1 MAHTVLFVDD
11 DPGILQ
17 AFVRRL
23 RKEPYEILTAAAAEE
38 ALAVLARR
46 EAEVIVSDWRM
57 PGMNGTELL
66 TKVAE
71 LYPCCIRIMLT
82 GEPSVAV
89 AMAAINSGE
98 VYRFL
103 TKPYDVDALAA
114 IIRDA
119 LRQREERCASASG
132 PAATPAE
139 CDTGR
144 GADEVFRESAG
155 FKDSVVAGALDCII
169 TTDNAG
175 KVLEFNPAAERT
187 FGYARAAVLG
197 KLVADVFRPSG
208 LRDLLTGGLTVIAP
222 PGGEGELL
230 GRRLE
235 TTAIRSDGTEV
246 AVELVTI
253 TARNAG
259 QPIFTSFVRDVSE
272 LRAAEMALKKTEAEL
287 RQAQKLEALGR
298 LAGGVAHDF
307 NNLLTVIGG
316 YSELL
321 LADPSLKVTTR
332 EAVKLIRAASER
344 AAGLTRQLLAFSR
357 KREVVAAAVDLNRL
371 ILDLDRMLRRLVGE
385 HIELVT
391 LTASEPVCVRADR
404 GQLEQVVMNLI
415 VNASDAMPGGGQLT
429 VETAASPA
437 ASAAPTWV
445 VLSVRDTGCGM
456 DEATRAR
463 VFEPFFTT
471 KDIGKGTGLGLSSVY
486 GIVTDWGG
494 HVELDTAPG
503 RGTTFR
509 VRLPRVEPERPG
521 PQSAE
526 DAPPAG
532 SETVLV
538 VEDEGAVRR
547 LACTFLRTGGYQV
560 LEASY
565 PGEALEMIA
574 RSPGRIDLLVTDVV
588 MPQMS
593 GPRLAERYRAE
604 RPGGK
609 VLLMSG
615 YVDPRAVADTEFAE
629 IHELLRKPF
638 ARGELLAKVRQVLDA
653 PGPQPS

>member
-1 MAHTVLFVDD
+1 
-11 DPGILQ
+11 
-17 AFVRRL
+17 
-23 RKEPYEILTAAAAEE
+23 
-38 ALAVLARR
+38 
-46 EAEVIVSDWRM
+46 
-57 PGMNGTELL
+57 
-66 TKVAE
+66 
-71 LYPCCIRIMLT
+71 
-82 GEPSVAV
+82 
-89 AMAAINSGE
+89 
-98 VYRFL
+98 
-103 TKPYDVDALAA
+103 
-114 IIRDA
+114 
-119 LRQREERCASASG
+119 
-132 PAATPAE
+132 
-139 CDTGR
+139 
-144 GADEVFRESAG
+144 
-155 FKDSVVAGALDCII
+155 
-169 TTDNAG
+169 
-175 KVLEFNPAAERT
+175 
-187 FGYARAAVLG
+187 
-197 KLVADVFRPSG
+197 
-208 LRDLLTGGLTVIAP
+208 
-222 PGGEGELL
+222 
-230 GRRLE
+230 
-235 TTAIRSDGTEV
+235 
-246 AVELVTI
+246 
-253 TARNAG
+253 
-259 QPIFTSFVRDVSE
+259 
-272 LRAAEMALKKTEAEL
+272 
-287 RQAQKLEALGR
+287 
-298 LAGGVAHDF
+298 
-307 NNLLTVIGG
+307 
-316 YSELL
+316 
-321 LADPSLKVTTR
+321 
-332 EAVKLIRAASER
+332 
-344 AAGLTRQLLAFSR
+344 
-357 KREVVAAAVDLNRL
+357 
-371 ILDLDRMLRRLVGE
+371 
-385 HIELVT
+385 
-391 LTASEPVCVRADR
+391 
-404 GQLEQVVMNLI
+404 
-415 VNASDAMPGGGQLT
+415 MPGGGQLT

-471 KDIGKGTGLGLSSVY
+471 KDIGKGTGLGLSTVY